1 MDEEKCTKKNPYDEA
16 YTKAMKEFTEKYG
29 FFGEKLETEE
39 EKEKEK
45 IRRASGTFHERDS
58 GVCGD

>member
-1 MDEEKCTKKNPYDEA
+1 MKKKMYKKNPYDEA

-29 FFGEKLETEE
+29 FFGEKRETEE

-45 IRRASGTFHERDS
+45 NPA
-58 GVCGD
+58 GVWCIS

>member
-1 MDEEKCTKKNPYDEA
+1 MN
-16 YTKAMKEFTEKYG
+16 EFTEKYG

-45 IRRASGTFHERDS
+45 IRRAPGTFHERDS